1 MATINHTYNFSSDGG
16 TKAIATYGHKALK
29 DVSFSDILIGNL
41 PAWLSG
47 SIVKNTSDD
56 GETGS
61 IVLTANANDSETEGR
76 SVDFMI
82 SYTLN
87 EETCDYHM
95 VTICQAN
102 KHGDTP
108 EPPGPTVDKA
118 IFTMNSGTIKIK
130 CSDENSPLTKAEIEE
145 AGVTISEVKK
155 VEFKSCITKFTG
167 FTFNGNENL
176 TACTFADD
184 IAIESIPG
192 SFFKATKIKTIKI
205 PSGVTTVGKEAFSGC
220 TELTSYTFSNNSR
233 LTTIGESCFSDCVKL
248 KSAELPEGLTKL
260 YRRTFNQC
268 KELKSIIIPDSVTEI
283 EEHVFNDCNT
293 MTSATISSTSL
304 LTKIGTQTFMD
315 CWELKSIFIPN
326 TVQIIDTA
334 AFNTCKAMTAVT
346 IENTASEPSVLKTIG
361 TRAFRVCGELQKI
374 EIPKTVESIN
384 SEAFYGCGKMSAVT
398 FENNSVLETIGD
410 DSFRYCTC
418 IKSLKIPKTV
428 KTIGSN
434 AFGQILKT
442 DPTQYI
448 TSLTSLTF
456 DSGSVLETIG
466 GGAFKYSSGLTSVA
480 IPNTVKTIG
489 YEAFDFTS
497 SLTSLTF
504 GNNSVLETIGNDCFA
519 WASIKSITFPKTL
532 KTIGNGAFQENQ
544 TLSSITFES
553 GAAIETIG
561 SWAFGSCRIKGSL
574 VLPEGLKTIGMYAF
588 ESNQDYTTPSN
599 SLTSVTI
606 PSSVTSLGH
615 GIFYACHKLKTAT
628 IKAVTPPDFVPSAQS
643 TDEWIFYYGPN
654 VASDLEHVYVPS
666 GSVTAYKNARGFQN
680 VRDIISAI

>member
-1 MATINHTYNFSSDGG
+1 MTIYHTYNFSSDGG

-29 DVSFSDILIGNL
+29 DVSFSNILIGNL
-41 PAWLSG
+41 PDWLSG

-61 IVLTANANDSETEGR
+61 IVLTANANTSETKGNKCE
-76 SVDFMI
+76 FMI
-82 SYTLN
+82 SYTLD
-87 EETCDYHM
+87 EEICDYHM

-155 VEFKSCITKFTG
+155 ADFKSCITKFTG

-176 TACTFADD
+176 TACSFADD

-192 SFFKATKIKTIKI
+192 SFFKGTKIKKLII
-205 PSGVTTVGKEAFSGC
+205 PSGVTTCGSEMC
-220 TELTSYTFSNNSR
+220 RECYDLTSFTVSNNSTM
-233 LTTIGESCFSDCVKL
+233 TTLGKMAFYDCFKLESAD
-248 KSAELPEGLTKL
+248 LPNGLTSIND
-260 YRRTFNQC
+260 YTFNNC
-268 KELKSIIIPDSVTEI
+268 RSLRGVVVPDNVTL
-283 EEHVFNDCNT
+283 VGDWAFYKCSA
-293 MTSATISSTSL
+293 MTEATITNNAPITKFGQNSFYGCESL
-304 LTKIGTQTFMD
+304 KKIN
-315 CWELKSIFIPN
+315 IPH
-326 TVQIIDTA
+326 TVQQIDIHAFEDCKVLSA
-334 AFNTCKAMTAVT
+334 AT
-346 IENTASEPSVLKTIG
+346 IENTSTNPSVLKTISS
-361 TRAFRVCGELQKI
+361 RAFRECWKLQKI

-410 DSFRYCTC
+410 SSFQYCTS

-442 DPTQYI
+442 GPTQYV

-466 GGAFKYSSGLTSVA
+466 GGAFKYASGITSVA

-489 YEAFDFTS
+489 YEAFAFTS

-504 GNNSVLETIGNDCFA
+504 GNNSVLETLANDCFE

-553 GAAIETIG
+553 GAVIESIG
-561 SWAFGSCRIKGSL
+561 SFAFSGCRIKGSL
-574 VLPEGLKTIGMYAF
+574 VLPEGLKTIDMYAF

-628 IKAVTPPDFVPSAQS
+628 IKAVTPPDFVPSQQS
-643 TDEWIFYYGPN
+643 SDEWIFHYGPL
-654 VASDLEHVYVPS
+654 VYCDLEHVYVPS

-680 VRDIISAI
+680 VKDIISAI

>member
-1 MATINHTYNFSSDGG
+1 MATIYHTYNFSSDGG

-29 DVSFSDILIGNL
+29 DVSFRNILIGNL
-41 PAWLSG
+41 PDWLSG
-47 SIVKNTSDD
+47 NIVKNTSDD

-61 IVLTANANDSETEGR
+61 IVLTAIANPSETSGR

-82 SYTLN
+82 SYTLD

-130 CSDENSPLTKAEIEE
+130 CSDENSPLTNAEIEE
-145 AGVTISEVKK
+145 AGVAISEVKK
-155 VEFKSCITKFTG
+155 VDFKSCITKFTG

-192 SFFKATKIKTIKI
+192 SFFKGTKIKTIKI
-205 PSGVTTVGKEAFSGC
+205 PSGVTTVGGNAFSGC
-220 TELTSYTFSNNSR
+220 SQLTSYTISNDNAI
-233 LTTIGESCFSDCVKL
+233 TTIGNSCFSNC
-248 KSAELPEGLTKL
+248 AELK
-260 YRRTFNQC
+260 NA
-268 KELKSIIIPDSVTEI
+268 IIPDGLSGI
-283 EEHVFNDCNT
+283 N
-293 MTSATISSTSL
+293 
-304 LTKIGTQTFMD
+304 QYTF
-315 CWELKSIFIPN
+315 
-326 TVQIIDTA
+326 
-334 AFNTCKAMTAVT
+334 
-346 IENTASEPSVLKTIG
+346 SECSKL
-361 TRAFRVCGELQKI
+361 
-374 EIPKTVESIN
+374 ESIN
-384 SEAFYGCGKMSAVT
+384 IPSGIQSIGQYAFQSCSAMTAVT
-398 FENNSVLETIGD
+398 FENNSRLETID
-410 DSFRYCTC
+410 KSAFRRCTN
-418 IKSLKIPKTV
+418 IKSLKIPKNV
-428 KTIGSN
+428 KTIGDS
-434 AFGQILKT
+434 AFEQIIKYE
-442 DPTQYI
+442 PTQCI

-466 GGAFKYSSGLTSVA
+466 YDAFRNSSGLTSLS

-489 YEAFDFTS
+489 DGAFYMTS

-504 GNNSVLETIGNDCFA
+504 DSGSVLETLGNISFSYSA
-519 WASIKSITFPKTL
+519 IKSITFPKTL
-532 KTIGNGAFQENQ
+532 KTIGDGACQGNSGL
-544 TLSSITFES
+544 TSITFES
-553 GAAIETIG
+553 GSELKTIG
-561 SWAFGSCRIKGSL
+561 GWAFDSCRIKGSL

-628 IKAVTPPDFVPSAQS
+628 IKAVTPPDFVPSSQS
-643 TDEWIFYYGPN
+643 TDEWVFYYGPN
-654 VASDLEHVYVPS
+654 ITSDLEHVYVPS
-666 GSVTAYKNARGFQN
+666 ESVTAYKNARGFQN
-680 VRDIISAI
+680 VRDIISAII